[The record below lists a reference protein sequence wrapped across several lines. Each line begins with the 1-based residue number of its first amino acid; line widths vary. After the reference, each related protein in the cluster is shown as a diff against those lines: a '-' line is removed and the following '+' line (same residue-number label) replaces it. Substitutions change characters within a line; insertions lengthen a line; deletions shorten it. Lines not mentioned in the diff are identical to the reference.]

1 MNEQQSAGRTGDM
14 RIPIGI
20 SVNGTDH
27 ELAEPITVLELLEQ
41 LDLPTKGVAVAIN
54 GEVFSR
60 ARWSETVGRGWE
72 IEVLT
77 AVQGG

>member
-1 MNEQQSAGRTGDM
+1 MSEQQGVGRVGEMT
-14 RIPIGI
+14 IPIGI

-27 ELAEPITVLELLEQ
+27 ELAEPTTLQELLER
-41 LDLPTKGVAVAIN
+41 LDLPTKGVAVAVN

>member
-1 MNEQQSAGRTGDM
+1 MSEQQSVGRVGGMT
-14 RIPIGI
+14 IPIGI

-27 ELAEPITVLELLEQ
+27 DLAEPITLLQLLER
-41 LDLPTKGVAVAIN
+41 LDLPTKGVAVAVN

-60 ARWSETVGRGWE
+60 ARWAETVGRGWE